1 MTRYTVK
8 PHEHGY
14 QVFDGAQGEFCIA
27 TWTTIEATAQKWA
40 NVLNER
46 YGAFMA
52 LMGPAYTAYYRIA
65 TWTS

>member
-8 PHEHGY
+8 PHEHGF

-46 YGAFMA
+46 YAAFSRSAAA
-52 LMGPAYTAYYRIA
+52 LINKECEL
-65 TWTS
+65 

>member
-1 MTRYTVK
+1 MIRYTVK

-14 QVFDGAQGEFCIA
+14 QVFDGAKGEFCIA
-27 TWTTIEATAQKWA
+27 TWTTIEATAQRWA

-52 LMGPAYTAYYRIA
+52 GSRPIVTLINNEECEL
-65 TWTS
+65 